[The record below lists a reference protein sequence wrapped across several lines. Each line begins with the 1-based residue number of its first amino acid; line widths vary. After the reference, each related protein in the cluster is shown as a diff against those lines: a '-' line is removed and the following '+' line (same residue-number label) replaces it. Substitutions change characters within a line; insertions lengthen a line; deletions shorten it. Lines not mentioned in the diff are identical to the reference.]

1 MTANTESWLPAVLE
15 QSGKMRIGTTK
26 IASGLLWSSWLWLGV
41 DRTPD
46 NDAIVGRG
54 SRPTETAVA
63 GCGTGRAPY
72 DRVASKPSRAEDA
85 QVLQDVIKRGGTRE
99 LLVEDHDDVSCR

>member
-1 MTANTESWLPAVLE
+1 
-15 QSGKMRIGTTK
+15 MRIGTTK

-41 DRTPD
+41 DKTPD

-54 SRPTETAVA
+54 SQPTETAVA

-85 QVLQDVIKRGGTRE
+85 PDGRYQHVLADASTPSANESRWSPPPSAGGAPRRRGP
-99 LLVEDHDDVSCR
+99 VS